1 MQTVTLYLPKK
12 LKRQNYGNDLEEII
26 ADYNGKRSNYFAFPL
41 AYAVGLAQVY
51 EFPSRNNYYCYHDI
65 NIFCDEALR
74 VPGRL
79 LWYNAFTACFKRTR
93 DLSGRFHDLNQLP
106 CTPSIFPSTFST
118 SLYIVSIY
126 SSIEILKYSGIVR
139 SKLISV

>member
-1 MQTVTLYLPKK
+1 MQTVTLYLPQEVETAE
-12 LKRQNYGNDLEEII
+12 LRNDLEEII

-51 EFPSRNNYYCYHDI
+51 EFPSRGTIITVTNDI

-79 LWYNAFTACFKRTR
+79 LWYNAKILFLGFNEETSEFQWLKQ
-93 DLSGRFHDLNQLP
+93 SFEYLNN
-106 CTPSIFPSTFST
+106 
-118 SLYIVSIY
+118 
-126 SSIEILKYSGIVR
+126 KYR
-139 SKLISV
+139 SE